1 LLSCLQKR
9 LLKICK
15 ISTLSLKIEKNSLN
29 TCNCTSNSS
38 RLKVEILFIV
48 GLKEDYRTV
57 KNYLTNLK
65 TLHEE
70 GNMIPGSM
78 IKMITIH
85 NDLLSKSVQTEQQM
99 DLLYKQIVE
108 DYKAISEQLDQL
120 EKK

>member
-1 LLSCLQKR
+1 
-9 LLKICK
+9 
-15 ISTLSLKIEKNSLN
+15 
-29 TCNCTSNSS
+29 
-38 RLKVEILFIV
+38 
-48 GLKEDYRTV
+48 V